1 MDERFETF
9 TVLLNRINRNIRK
22 IKNEEMAKF
31 ELRSPHI
38 SCLYYLYISKE
49 LTSKDLCE
57 RCEEDKATISRSL
70 DYLEKNDYLVC
81 KSESKKRYNAPF
93 ELTEKGMRAGERI
106 ADKITSVLDGISMG
120 ISDEDRAIFYRSLN
134 IISEN
139 IDTVAKSYDKKRIG
153 KILF

>member
-1 MDERFETF
+1 MDERFEIF

-22 IKNEEMAKF
+22 IKNEEMKNY

-38 SCLYYLYISKE
+38 SCLYYLYIAKE

-70 DYLEKNDYLVC
+70 DYLEKNGYIIC
-81 KSESKKRYNAPF
+81 KSDSKKRYNSPF
-93 ELTEKGMRAGERI
+93 ELTERGIRAGKRI
-106 ADKITSVLDGISMG
+106 ADKIADVLEEVSKGISE
-120 ISDEDRAIFYRSLN
+120 EDRAVFYRSLN

-139 IDTVAKSYDKKRIG
+139 IDKIAKSY
-153 KILF
+153 

>member
-22 IKNEEMAKF
+22 IKNEEMANY

-38 SCLYYLYISKE
+38 SCLYYLYTSEE
-49 LTSKDLCE
+49 LTAKDLCE

-70 DYLEKNDYLVC
+70 DYLEKNNYLIC
-81 KSESKKRYNAPF
+81 KSDSKKRYNAPF
-93 ELTEKGMRAGERI
+93 ELTEKGMRAGKRI

-120 ISDEDRAIFYRSLN
+120 ISDEDRTIFYRSLN

-139 IDTVAKSYDKKRIG
+139 IDKVAKSYERER
-153 KILF
+153 

>member
-1 MDERFETF
+1 MNERFETF

-22 IKNEEMAKF
+22 IKNEEMANY

-38 SCLYYLYISKE
+38 SCLYYLYISEE

-70 DYLEKNDYLVC
+70 DYLEKNGYLVC

-93 ELTEKGMRAGERI
+93 VLTERGTRAGKRI
-106 ADKITSVLDGISMG
+106 ADKIVAVLDEISTG

-139 IDTVAKSYDKKRIG
+139 LDKVAKSYE
-153 KILF
+153 

>member
-1 MDERFETF
+1 MIERFETF

-22 IKNEEMAKF
+22 IKNEEMANY

-38 SCLYYLYISKE
+38 SCLYYLYISEE

-70 DYLEKNDYLVC
+70 DYLEKNEYLIC
-81 KSESKKRYNAPF
+81 KSQSKKRYNSPF
-93 ELTEKGMRAGERI
+93 VLTEKGVRAGKRI
-106 ADKITSVLDGISMG
+106 ADKIDAVLEEISVG
-120 ISDEDRAIFYRSLN
+120 ISDEDRTVFYRSLN

-139 IDTVAKSYDKKRIG
+139 IEKVAKSYDE
-153 KILF
+153 

>member
-22 IKNEEMAKF
+22 IKNEEMKNY
-31 ELRSPHI
+31 ELRSSHV

-70 DYLEKNDYLVC
+70 DYLEKHGYLIC

-93 ELTEKGMRAGERI
+93 TLTEKGERAGKRI
-106 ADKITSVLDGISMG
+106 AEKITAVLCEISTGISN
-120 ISDEDRAIFYRSLN
+120 EDRIIFYRSLN
-134 IISEN
+134 VISEN
-139 IDTVAKSYDKKRIG
+139 IEKTAKSYK
-153 KILF
+153 

>member
-22 IKNEEMAKF
+22 IKNKEMANY

-49 LTSKDLCE
+49 LTSKELCE
-57 RCEEDKATISRSL
+57 HCEEDKATISRSL
-70 DYLEKNDYLVC
+70 DYLEKNGYLVC
-81 KSESKKRYNAPF
+81 KTKSKKRYNAPF
-93 ELTEKGMRAGERI
+93 ELTDRGMRAGKRI
-106 ADKITSVLDGISMG
+106 ADKIASVLDEISTGITP
-120 ISDEDRAIFYRSLN
+120 EDREVFYRTLN

-139 IDTVAKSYDKKRIG
+139 IDNVAKSYDK
-153 KILF
+153 

>member
-1 MDERFETF
+1 MEERFETF
-9 TVLLNRINRNIRK
+9 TVLINRINRNIRK
-22 IKNEEMAKF
+22 IKNEEMANY
-31 ELRSPHI
+31 ELRSSHV

-81 KSESKKRYNAPF
+81 KSESKKRYNSPF
-93 ELTEKGMRAGERI
+93 ELTDKGIRAGKRI
-106 ADKITSVLDGISMG
+106 ADKIASVLDEISMG

-139 IDTVAKSYDKKRIG
+139 IDKVAKSYANNK
-153 KILF
+153 

>member
-1 MDERFETF
+1 MEERFETF

-22 IKNEEMAKF
+22 IKNEEMKNY

-70 DYLEKNDYLVC
+70 DYLEKNNY
-81 KSESKKRYNAPF
+81 
-93 ELTEKGMRAGERI
+93 I
-106 ADKITSVLDGISMG
+106 
-120 ISDEDRAIFYRSLN
+120 
-134 IISEN
+134 
-139 IDTVAKSYDKKRIG
+139 
-153 KILF
+153 